1 MQHKPST
8 SKDSKISFP
17 KLESWNPMHNVA
29 TIAVDIDKT
38 RVLCR
43 ISRDVLRLFCADKTV
58 DPMNILKDHRSVFE
72 DKALKLIQN
81 KSYEKDGSLEIREA
95 DIK

>member
-1 MQHKPST
+1 MQFKSSP

-43 ISRDVLRLFCADKTV
+43 ISRDVLRLFCTDKAV
-58 DPMNILKDHRSVFE
+58 DPMLILKDHRSIFE
-72 DKALKLIQN
+72 DKALKLIED
-81 KSYEKDGSLEIREA
+81 KAFEKDGSLVIRKA
-95 DIK
+95 DI